1 MQQSKQEAQIYQVDE
16 IDLRTLFNSLV
27 ARKFLIAGLTGFIT
41 ILAYIYTLTLLPNYQ
56 ATTSFTSAP
65 SSSIAAT
72 NKLIYL
78 DETKNSIFT
87 SFLANVSSYEL
98 QKNVFLENDFLTI
111 FNKNNQ
117 PIEDIDAFISNILGS
132 VKINI
137 PKLKASDLK
146 IYLDEKPYSVSVTGS
161 DKEAISSY
169 LDTLINQADKENFLA
184 LTNLNKERIAIRLYE
199 ISIEVAILLEK
210 EKQIRLNEIE
220 VLNHSAKLAKSLGIT
235 ENNLNIYKDINAVN
249 IAIGENNSL
258 PDWFLYGEKALLE
271 RVHILVNRSSD
282 VPYIPELI
290 NLTVEK
296 NRLKSSE
303 LSLSGT
309 SSINIIRNSKIE
321 NISSNNRQI
330 VLIAFILGFM
340 MSSLLALIMG
350 AFKPNEKEL
359 LPK

>member
-169 LDTLINQADKENFLA
+169 LDTLIKQADKENFLA

-220 VLNHSAKLAKSLGIT
+220 VLI
-235 ENNLNIYKDINAVN
+235 
-249 IAIGENNSL
+249 
-258 PDWFLYGEKALLE
+258 W
-271 RVHILVNRSSD
+271 
-282 VPYIPELI
+282 
-290 NLTVEK
+290 
-296 NRLKSSE
+296 
-303 LSLSGT
+303 
-309 SSINIIRNSKIE
+309 
-321 NISSNNRQI
+321 
-330 VLIAFILGFM
+330 
-340 MSSLLALIMG
+340 
-350 AFKPNEKEL
+350 
-359 LPK
+359 